1 MSHPPS
7 EATKQAAYEAGL
19 RMAELGRNHAAAG
32 SPAATLELIDRVMQ
46 STLPSLQDDLRLTL
60 SQGAHDNY
68 MIGYNSVPNINKEP
82 PPANGQR
89 KVLS

>member
-1 MSHPPS
+1 MTTQPNK
-7 EATKQAAYEAGL
+7 ATKQAAYQAGL

-46 STLPSLQDDLRLTL
+46 MTLPSLQDDLRLTL
-60 SQGAHDNY
+60 AQGAYDNY
-68 MIGYNSVPNINKEP
+68 MIGYNSVPDINKEP